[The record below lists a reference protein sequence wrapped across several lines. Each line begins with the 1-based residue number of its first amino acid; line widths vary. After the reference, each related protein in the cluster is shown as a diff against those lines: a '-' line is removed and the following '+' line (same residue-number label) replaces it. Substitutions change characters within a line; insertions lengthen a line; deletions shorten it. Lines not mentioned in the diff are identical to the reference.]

1 MIRFAPPMLIPM
13 HHRHHPAVDSTRCP
27 TPRLTPHH
35 LLRRCRRV
43 LAVAWITGGL
53 ALTSGCLAGAELA
66 LLGAASNAAQST
78 EAVAKR
84 GKISS
89 AHRASFEE
97 VKAAA
102 EWALVDVGLTIERT
116 PVDDEEEFK
125 VHAQGT
131 GDAFVTVSVFRE
143 TPSLTLSQVSVGLF
157 GDVPVARLVLQQMR
171 VALGE
176 IKPTQPQEPAV
187 SPRPEQP

>member
-1 MIRFAPPMLIPM
+1 M
-13 HHRHHPAVDSTRCP
+13 HHDPHRTVIRLFARTPSPPHARAGRFPATTAAIAV
-27 TPRLTPHH
+27 
-35 LLRRCRRV
+35 LL
-43 LAVAWITGGL
+43 G
-53 ALTSGCLAGAELA
+53 GCLSLTAGCLGGAELA

-89 AHRASFEE
+89 ANRASFDE

-116 PVDDEEEFK
+116 PVDNDEKFK

-131 GDAFVTVSVFRE
+131 GDVFATVTVLRE
-143 TPSLTLSQVSVGLF
+143 TPSLTTSEVSVGLF
-157 GDVPVARLVLQQMR
+157 GDIPVARLILQQLR
-171 VALGE
+171 VGLGE
-176 IKPTQPQEPAV
+176 IDPTQLRRPAAD
-187 SPRPEQP
+187 PLPNTANP